1 MFFHFFQKNKIINEA
16 PIFYLQNLLNIE
28 DKINIYHHHLQATSF
43 LLTTNLINYSVD
55 NIHLKH
61 FHYY

>member
-16 PIFYLQNLLNIE
+16 PIFYLQNLLNIK

-43 LLTTNLINYSVD
+43 LLTINLINYSVD

-61 FHYY
+61 FHY